1 MTVWSSAW
9 YRALSLHQRGLGLM
23 DALHVAWA
31 EYLKADVLVTVDD
44 DFLRRSAQIRD
55 IIVRIEDPVKLVRDL
70 GI

>member
-1 MTVWSSAW
+1 
-9 YRALSLHQRGLGLM
+9 M

-44 DFLRRSAQIRD
+44 DFLRRSAQISD
-55 IIVRIEDPVKLVRDL
+55 IMVRIEDPVKLIRDS